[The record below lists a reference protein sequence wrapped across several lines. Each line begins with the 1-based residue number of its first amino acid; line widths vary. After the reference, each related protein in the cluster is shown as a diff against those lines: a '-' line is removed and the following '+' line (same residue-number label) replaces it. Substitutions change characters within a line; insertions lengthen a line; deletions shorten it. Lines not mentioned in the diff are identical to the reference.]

1 MTTLQNDPLAPEN
14 RTHHQPHLRAV
25 THDPPH
31 HDPEPRD
38 TLTREAFA
46 REAYAR
52 EARMRDPLARD
63 LVARD
68 GTGHEPLGRDVR
80 AREAFARVGTGA
92 HREISHDD
100 LQLLRLLATGLP
112 MDSVAR
118 RLDLSERTVRRRTRA
133 ACDRL
138 GFGTAV
144 EAIVW
149 AARRGLL

>member
-1 MTTLQNDPLAPEN
+1 MLIDQAGSVDPWFLAI
-14 RTHHQPHLRAV
+14 AV
-25 THDPPH
+25 TSSMIGTSLGKLLLEKLSDKQFRGTWEA
-31 HDPEPRD
+31 DG
-38 TLTREAFA
+38 RE
-46 REAYAR
+46 E
-52 EARMRDPLARD
+52 
-63 LVARD
+63 
-68 GTGHEPLGRDVR
+68 LGREVR
-80 AREAFARVGTGA
+80 AREALARVGRGA
-92 HREISHDD
+92 PREISHDD

>member
-1 MTTLQNDPLAPEN
+1 MTVLHNETLPIARRAL
-14 RTHHQPHLRAV
+14 HH
-25 THDPPH
+25 
-31 HDPEPRD
+31 E
-38 TLTREAFA
+38 TR
-46 REAYAR
+46 
-52 EARMRDPLARD
+52 
-63 LVARD
+63 
-68 GTGHEPLGRDVR
+68 
-80 AREAFARVGTGA
+80 

-112 MDSVAR
+112 VESVAR

-138 GFGTAV
+138 GFGTAM

>member
-1 MTTLQNDPLAPEN
+1 MTALHNET
-14 RTHHQPHLRAV
+14 
-25 THDPPH
+25 
-31 HDPEPRD
+31 
-38 TLTREAFA
+38 
-46 REAYAR
+46 
-52 EARMRDPLARD
+52 LAR
-63 LVARD
+63 R
-68 GTGHEPLGRDVR
+68 TISR
-80 AREAFARVGTGA
+80 ASRGI

-100 LQLLRLLATGLP
+100 LQLFRLLATGLP
-112 MDSVAR
+112 VDSVAR

>member
-1 MTTLQNDPLAPEN
+1 MTVLQNETL
-14 RTHHQPHLRAV
+14 
-25 THDPPH
+25 
-31 HDPEPRD
+31 PRHGI
-38 TLTREAFA
+38 
-46 REAYAR
+46 
-52 EARMRDPLARD
+52 P
-63 LVARD
+63 
-68 GTGHEPLGRDVR
+68 
-80 AREAFARVGTGA
+80 RVGRGV

-112 MDSVAR
+112 VDSVAR

>member
-1 MTTLQNDPLAPEN
+1 MTVLQNETIP
-14 RTHHQPHLRAV
+14 
-25 THDPPH
+25 
-31 HDPEPRD
+31 
-38 TLTREAFA
+38 
-46 REAYAR
+46 
-52 EARMRDPLARD
+52 
-63 LVARD
+63 
-68 GTGHEPLGRDVR
+68 R
-80 AREAFARVGTGA
+80 ARKVVT

-112 MDSVAR
+112 VDSVAR